1 MMRKKRASTASRP
14 AERPAAAIGPAFNTH
29 ADSQQAAAAAAHL
42 MQPWAPS
49 PITYVFSDLLP
60 DDTSSL
66 RASTLPWS
74 GRHGSHA
81 RYKVQQELTV
91 FINDGWHDAR
101 VTAPPGPRKISHTLE
116 LSAGKKVEH
125 VFLSPWNHAPRDVK
139 SAAFA
144 AHRKSYTA
152 SLAAEHSTVLDAV
165 SGSRLDLG
173 IVPVSV
179 VSAAA
184 APPPYAI
191 EHWTDVSK
199 LGRWLFR
206 ATFIRSK
213 LAHFIGRLLD
223 LTASYVAETGSKPSD
238 TAAWLSAELKAC
250 QSLLLEIL
258 PEPWHSESSTAY
270 QTLLDQLSGLGK
282 SFHQALDDL
291 DRRHQELRRALEDSQ
306 RRDVQNR
313 INQEREAK
321 MAFEI
326 EQKEH
331 REDRDSK
338 LKEAVLEVAADKRE
352 EHLRIGRDE
361 IAAESRNA
369 SEAFTKRLEQ
379 AEQQF
384 VAEQKGQRMT
394 VEISQHKERYD
405 LLTSQQNEPFV
416 LLESKLMSVLEDMV
430 NAPTSLLLTADP
442 AAGKTSLVLQLLSHV
457 LQEAPDVVP
466 ILIKV
471 HEWQLL
477 LERHAALLSSSECMN
492 WVDLALQLE
501 HGVDSELYR
510 ALRQA
515 MRCRRALLLIDGLD
529 EGGSK
534 CAQIEDHIVQ
544 VLAVQGHTMIVTS
557 RPDGVHLER
566 FKTLFHLI
574 KLGPLTTAQQEHVI
588 QHRLGIEASSSDGGR
603 WTAGSSDG
611 ERLLQYVRESVP
623 RHPASGLQ
631 ITSNPLV
638 LSILIST
645 FEMRQKAGLALQ
657 LPASLVDL
665 YEMATRMMLDRVSK
679 GFGARSLEK
688 ATKGG
693 ASPEASKTAL
703 VLSPLAICQKV
714 LASQKR
720 VNKPSEW
727 SCCKLGEHGKRCG
740 HPCTHRLEHLPES
753 IHEPVK
759 EAFAKQKYGKMW
771 VELSPTARDKLQGKW
786 LCPNSTSCLHC
797 LDGLLRD
804 AGFGRYEGQSL
815 RTCVCPLCVA
825 WRGEQKRELWMRTR
839 KEENHLALLLRG
851 AFLEA
856 HLGQQ
861 RKLEREH
868 VATAA
873 IRLHDPRQ
881 LAAIRERTSMPV
893 SQHPPK
899 DGEWVQVVKGD
910 FAWQYGH
917 CFSYEVSATSP
928 RLQGKHE
935 ANGSGSAKAD
945 DKESAVRLT
954 RYAVRFANQRVD
966 AGLPAEY
973 IVASGMIEAEC
984 RAWSH
989 EHRTPAL
996 IAAAT
1001 SLAPDR
1007 QRDIQAVLEADA
1019 TIADLLRAD
1028 PPHAL
1033 QEYLA
1038 AREICDGVRL
1048 FDHPP
1053 WLWTHWWANTLAIG
1067 IQIGDPFRRGL
1078 LRAAGVHG
1086 YVLNLR
1092 GKLGGDRAVSLRAV
1106 GQLLQVVTSA
1116 DLSQNGLGSSGA
1128 AALAE
1133 DIAQS
1138 RTLDSINLGEN
1149 QIGSE
1154 GVKQIAEAVVRS
1166 ASLTMVDLRATTLPE
1181 EDQARLRRVASHRR
1195 AIAGERRLNI
1205 FTDYADEPGTAIS
1218 PRAFWKKSSARSRML
1233 SSPAPSTTP
1242 FSPSQLTQIV
1252 DMTQFV

>member
-1 MMRKKRASTASRP
+1 MT
-14 AERPAAAIGPAFNTH
+14 
-29 ADSQQAAAAAAHL
+29 
-42 MQPWAPS
+42 
-49 PITYVFSDLLP
+49 
-60 DDTSSL
+60 
-66 RASTLPWS
+66 
-74 GRHGSHA
+74 
-81 RYKVQQELTV
+81 
-91 FINDGWHDAR
+91 
-101 VTAPPGPRKISHTLE
+101 
-116 LSAGKKVEH
+116 
-125 VFLSPWNHAPRDVK
+125 
-139 SAAFA
+139 
-144 AHRKSYTA
+144 
-152 SLAAEHSTVLDAV
+152 
-165 SGSRLDLG
+165 
-173 IVPVSV
+173 
-179 VSAAA
+179 
-184 APPPYAI
+184 
-191 EHWTDVSK
+191 K
-199 LGRWLFR
+199 L
-206 ATFIRSK
+206 I
-213 LAHFIGRLLD
+213 ID
-223 LTASYVAETGSKPSD
+223 LTASYVAETGSNPSD

-291 DRRHQELRRALEDSQ
+291 DRRHQEMRRALEDSQ

-326 EQKEH
+326 AQKEH

-361 IAAESRNA
+361 IAAESRHA
-369 SEAFTKRLEQ
+369 SDTFTKRLEQ

-405 LLTSQQNEPFV
+405 LLTSQRNEPFV

-471 HEWQLL
+471 HQWQLL
-477 LERHAALLSSSECMN
+477 LERHAALLSSSEYMN

-501 HGVDSELYR
+501 HGVSSELYR

-515 MRCRRALLLIDGLD
+515 MRCRRALLFIDGLD
-529 EGGSK
+529 EGGPK
-534 CAQIEDHIVQ
+534 FAQIEDHIVQ
-544 VLAVQGHTMIVTS
+544 VLAAQGHTMIVTS
-557 RPDGVHLER
+557 RPDGVNLER

-588 QHRLGIEASSSDGGR
+588 QHRLGVKAGSSDGGR
-603 WTAGSSDG
+603 WTAGSSDADG

-645 FEMRQKAGLALQ
+645 FEIRQKAGLALQ

-665 YEMATRMMLDRVSK
+665 YEMATRMMLDRVTK
-679 GFGARSLEK
+679 GFGAKGLEK

-693 ASPEASKTAL
+693 ASPEDSKTAL

-720 VNKPSEW
+720 MNKPSEW
-727 SCCKLGEHGKRCG
+727 SSCKLGEHGKRCG

-771 VELSPTARDKLQGKW
+771 VELSPTARNKLQGKW
-786 LCPNSTSCLHC
+786 LCPNSASCLHC

-815 RTCVCPLCVA
+815 RACVCPLCVA
-825 WRGEQKRELWMRTR
+825 WRRELKRELWMRTR
-839 KEENHLALLLRG
+839 KEENYLALLLRG
-851 AFLEA
+851 TFLEA

-868 VATAA
+868 VVTAA
-873 IRLHDPRQ
+873 IRLNDPRQ
-881 LAAIRERTSMPV
+881 LAAIRERTTMPV

-899 DGEWVQVVKGD
+899 EGEWVQVVKGD
-910 FAWQYGH
+910 FAGQFGH
-917 CFSYEVSATSP
+917 CFSYEVSSATSP
-928 RLQGKHE
+928 RLNGRPE

-966 AGLPAEY
+966 AGLPADY
-973 IVASGMIEAEC
+973 IVASGVVEAEC

-989 EHRTPAL
+989 QHRMPAL
-996 IAAAT
+996 TAAAT
-1001 SLAPDR
+1001 SLATDR
-1007 QRDIQAVLEADA
+1007 QCAIQAVLEGDA

-1033 QEYLA
+1033 QEYLV

-1078 LRAAGVHG
+1078 LRAAGVQG

-1092 GKLGGDRAVSLRAV
+1092 GKLGGDRAVSLKAV
-1106 GQLLQVVTSA
+1106 GQLLRVVTSA
-1116 DLSQNGLGSSGA
+1116 DLSQNGLGTSGA

-1166 ASLTMVDLRATTLPE
+1166 ASLTMMDLRATSLPE
-1181 EDQARLRRVASHRR
+1181 EDQARLRRVASRRR

-1218 PRAFWKKSSARSRML
+1218 PRAFWKMKRNAECRKM

-1242 FSPSQLTQIV
+1242 FSPRLTQLD